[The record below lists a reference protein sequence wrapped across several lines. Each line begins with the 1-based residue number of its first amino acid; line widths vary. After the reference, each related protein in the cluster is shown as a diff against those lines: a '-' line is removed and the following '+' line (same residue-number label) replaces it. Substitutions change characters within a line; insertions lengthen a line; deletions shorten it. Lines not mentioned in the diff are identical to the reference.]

1 VAGPDFRP
9 ANVLTGH
16 SHAWRAPG
24 RGFTMVEL
32 IVVMVLIGIL
42 GAVGVARFFD
52 RAGFDADAFT
62 EQTRSMLRYG
72 QKVAIARHRPVFVQL
87 DPARISLCFT
97 NLAPCPAGDQ
107 VPAPSGGNSATGT
120 TAANCMPA
128 SWYCEGKPAGLSY
141 TLSPEATY
149 AAGKGFVSFDAL
161 GRPYDASGAEDFPG
175 LTITIQGDGLVRTV
189 SVAPETGYVF

>member
-1 VAGPDFRP
+1 VAGPDFRLP
-9 ANVLTGH
+9 NVLTGH
-16 SHAWRAPG
+16 SHAWRAPS

-62 EQTRSMLRYG
+62 EQTRTMLRYG
-72 QKVAIARHRPVFVQL
+72 QKVAIAQHRPVFVQL
-87 DPARISLCFT
+87 DPGRISLCFK
-97 NLAPCPAGDQ
+97 NQVPCPVAEQ
-107 VPAPSGGNSATGT
+107 VPAPSGGNSGTGT
-120 TAANCMPA
+120 TAENCTSA
-128 SWYCEGKPAGLSY
+128 SWYCEGKPASLSY

-149 AAGKGFVSFDAL
+149 AGGKSFVSFDAL
-161 GRPYDASGAEDFPG
+161 GRPSHALGAEDFPG

-189 SVAPETGYVF
+189 SVAPETGYVY